1 LHLGNAQG
9 YGKPHSRSTS
19 FALRLPKGP
28 IHVTEPKPT
37 ASATEGKHRFAM
49 LDGWRALSILLVLAG
64 HLLPVGPHD
73 WLLNGPVAAMGMA
86 IFFTLSGFLI
96 TRFLSEPGADVRVF
110 IIRRFFR
117 IVPLAWLAMAIAL
130 PLADGSVEEWVA
142 NFLFYANLP
151 PFHLVYTGSHLWSLC
166 VEMQFYVG
174 VAILVTLFGRRG
186 LYALPFLCLAVTGLR
201 VAADTYVSIVT
212 WLRIDE
218 ILAGATLALAYGGW
232 FGPWPMRVLGRISPY
247 ILLPLLLAASTSASG
262 PLNYARPYIA
272 AAMVGASLV
281 NAPRL
286 LARLFE
292 SRWAGYVAT
301 VSYALY
307 IIHGV
312 LRMTWLGDGYGIEKY
327 LKRPLLFAATFALAH
342 ASTFWFEQPCIAFA
356 KRLTSRIKVK
366 VPA

>member
-1 LHLGNAQG
+1 MTEARPNAG
-9 YGKPHSRSTS
+9 
-19 FALRLPKGP
+19 
-28 IHVTEPKPT
+28 E
-37 ASATEGKHRFAM
+37 HRFAM

-64 HLLPVGPHD
+64 HLLPLGMGGPI
-73 WLLNGPVAAMGMA
+73 NGAVAAMGMA

-96 TRFLSEPGADVRVF
+96 TRFLSKPGADVRVF

-117 IVPLAWLAMAIAL
+117 IVPLAWLAMAIAI
-130 PLADGSVEEWVA
+130 PLAGGSAAEWIA

-174 VAILVTLFGRRG
+174 VAILVALFGQRG
-186 LYALPFLCLAVTGLR
+186 LYALPILCLATTGMR
-201 VAADTYVSIVT
+201 IATGTHISIVT

-218 ILAGATLALAYGGW
+218 ILAGATLSLAYAGW
-232 FGPWPMRVLGRISPY
+232 FGAWPMRILGRISPY
-247 ILLPLLLAASTSASG
+247 LLLPLVLLSSSEIAG
-262 PLNYARPYIA
+262 PVDYLRPYLT

-281 NAPRL
+281 RAPRR
-286 LARLFE
+286 LAWLFE
-292 SRWAGYVAT
+292 HRWAGYVAT

-312 LRMTWLGDGYGIEKY
+312 LRMTWLGDGHGLAKY

-342 ASTFWFEQPCIAFA
+342 VSTFWFEQPCIAFA
-356 KRLTSRIKVK
+356 KRITSRIKVR